1 MGVETGFWLA
11 QACAPTMKRAGFGRI
26 VLVASPSS
34 NGGGDPVA
42 ERRALELDRA
52 LHVLSTFDEGADLVL
67 YYKHMMVLAGHPE
80 YALHFIGTD
89 ALSASQRHYAE
100 TSWKRFKAWYA
111 AWKPA
116 GP

>member
-1 MGVETGFWLA
+1 
-11 QACAPTMKRAGFGRI
+11 
-26 VLVASPSS
+26 
-34 NGGGDPVA
+34 
-42 ERRALELDRA
+42 
-52 LHVLSTFDEGADLVL
+52 
-67 YYKHMMVLAGHPE
+67 MMVLAGHPE
-80 YALHFIGTD
+80 YALHFIATD